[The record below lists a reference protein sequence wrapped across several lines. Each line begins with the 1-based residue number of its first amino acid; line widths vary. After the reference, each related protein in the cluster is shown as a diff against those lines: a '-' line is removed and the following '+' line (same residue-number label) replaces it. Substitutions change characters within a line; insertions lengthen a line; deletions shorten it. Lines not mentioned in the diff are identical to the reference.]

1 VATARPARARPRSRA
16 QIAQRLQ
23 RSVGELSTASL
34 ARMERDLPW
43 VTDLSAQDRSLIG
56 LIVQAGIKSFVEWYR
71 DPSRVTPLR
80 AEVFGAA
87 PRAFAGQISL
97 QQTVERV
104 RLSIEVVEENVADVV
119 GDEDATQVRASI
131 DAYARDLAFA
141 TAEVYARAA
150 EQRGAWD
157 ARLEALVVD
166 ALLRDEDGAVDTTD
180 QALASRA
187 SALGWKGHGH
197 VLVMAGALHEAG
209 AIDDVRRFAH
219 ERDLDC
225 LCAVQGRH
233 LVVVLG
239 GVAADGQPAPALADA
254 FADGPVVVGPVVAD
268 LSAAAASASAALSGL
283 RAARG
288 WPGAPRPVRAT
299 DLLPERALDG
309 DASARA
315 ALVEQVHAPLAAAG
329 DVLLD
334 SVRVYLECGSSI
346 EATARALFVHPN
358 TVRYRLR
365 RAAEVTGFSPTDP
378 RDAYTLR
385 VALTLGRL
393 ASL

>member
-1 VATARPARARPRSRA
+1 VATARSAGSRPRSRA

-23 RSVGELSTASL
+23 RSVGDLSTASL
-34 ARMERDLPW
+34 TRMERDLPW

-56 LIVQAGIKSFVEWYR
+56 MIVQAGIKSFVEWYR
-71 DPSRVTPLR
+71 DPSRVSPLR

-97 QQTVERV
+97 QQTVELV
-104 RLSIEVVEENVADVV
+104 RLSIEVVEENVAAVV
-119 GDEDATQVRASI
+119 GEEDAPQVRTAI
-131 DAYARDLAFA
+131 NAYARDLAFA

-166 ALLRDEDGAVDTTD
+166 ALLRDGDGEDGPDD

-187 SALGWKGHGH
+187 SALGWKGHGQ
-197 VLVMAGALHEAG
+197 VVVMAGGLDEAG

-219 ERDLDC
+219 ERGLDC
-225 LCAVQGRH
+225 LCAVQGSH

-239 GVAADGQPAPALADA
+239 GVTVEGQPAPSLAGA
-254 FADGPVVVGPVVAD
+254 FAAGPVVVGPVVAD
-268 LSAAAASASAALSGL
+268 LASAATSASAALSGL

-288 WPGAPRPVRAT
+288 WPDAPRPVRAA

-309 DASARA
+309 DATARA

-329 DVLLD
+329 EVLLD
-334 SVRVYLECGSSI
+334 SVRAYLESGSSI

-365 RAAEVTGFSPTDP
+365 RAAEVTGYSPTDA
-378 RDAYTLR
+378 RDGYTLR

-393 ASL
+393 DTL